1 MLANIL
7 TKPDQNKNIESDT
20 NEEEVQ
26 EETTGRE
33 EEVIGDAQEVMDEV
47 VEEELENLSC
57 QEEVHRNSRSYGRPR
72 RMIRRPARYSD

>member
-1 MLANIL
+1 MEGGIDTNE
-7 TKPDQNKNIESDT
+7 ES

-33 EEVIGDAQEVMDEV
+33 EKAIGDAQEVMDEV
-47 VEEELENLSC
+47 GEEELENLSC
-57 QEEVHRNSRSYGRPR
+57 QEEVHRNGRSYGRPR